1 MPANSERLDGPMPI
15 RFRFFGIIAAGCL
28 FGITLP
34 RAVAEV
40 SDEEFNALKESV
52 RQLGEKVQKL
62 EDTHEQDQQTHAQ
75 DQQKI
80 QQLEQQLEKT
90 QATATE
96 AQQKAKSAAQVQE
109 KFHWLEDQ
117 VGLTKKTATEA
128 EQKAE
133 AAASQVQPVAPV
145 AGMLATHNFT
155 LAGDAE
161 VQFGKVLGQHSAFT
175 LADFA
180 PVFLFRATD
189 KALFEAGFDVTLTNG
204 AVTLQNG
211 QTGNMGVST
220 GVDLSFA
227 QLDYLLN
234 DYVTFVGGWMLLP
247 LGTYTERAAGWLNKI
262 PDDPLPRTILPN
274 NGAGVQLRG
283 AIPID
288 QCGQSLTYAAYVANG
303 PGSVDGS
310 GNATFVDSSGN
321 VLPNLD
327 FGNVGTQSNGN
338 RGNLHANPSGGG
350 RIGWFLPLKPHY
362 DFELGVSGQTGPWND
377 SGNRL
382 WSAAVV
388 DAALHISPYFEL
400 KGEYMYTWQQTNDR
414 GTVQPQGWWI
424 QGAFKLAAFGLTL
437 PFINNFELVGRYDSV
452 LDGLGTRTNRE
463 TAGYVYY
470 ITNTLLLEGAYEWL
484 QSHGPNKLPENKW
497 VFQISLGF

>member
-1 MPANSERLDGPMPI
+1 MPANSERLNGPMPI
-15 RFRFFGIIAAGCL
+15 RFRILGILASGCL
-28 FGITLP
+28 FGITLQ

-117 VGLTKKTATEA
+117 VGLTKKTAAEA

-145 AGMLATHNFT
+145 AGGALATHNFT

-189 KALFEAGFDVTLTNG
+189 KALFEAGFDVRLTNG

-211 QTGNMGVST
+211 NTGNLGVST

-227 QLDYLLN
+227 Q
-234 DYVTFVGGWMLLP
+234 
-247 LGTYTERAAGWLNKI
+247 
-262 PDDPLPRTILPN
+262 
-274 NGAGVQLRG
+274 
-283 AIPID
+283 
-288 QCGQSLTYAAYVANG
+288 
-303 PGSVDGS
+303 
-310 GNATFVDSSGN
+310 
-321 VLPNLD
+321 
-327 FGNVGTQSNGN
+327 
-338 RGNLHANPSGGG
+338 
-350 RIGWFLPLKPHY
+350 
-362 DFELGVSGQTGPWND
+362 
-377 SGNRL
+377 
-382 WSAAVV
+382 
-388 DAALHISPYFEL
+388 
-400 KGEYMYTWQQTNDR
+400 
-414 GTVQPQGWWI
+414 
-424 QGAFKLAAFGLTL
+424 
-437 PFINNFELVGRYDSV
+437 
-452 LDGLGTRTNRE
+452 
-463 TAGYVYY
+463 
-470 ITNTLLLEGAYEWL
+470 
-484 QSHGPNKLPENKW
+484 
-497 VFQISLGF
+497 